1 MDLLFV
7 AFVSI
12 LSGIL
17 IALIYIQLKSRK
29 SKKIDYD
36 FDEALDNSS
45 SIEGLPKGLS
55 IKNNEEEQQ
64 FDLAVTYFE
73 MGDFKN
79 SKSILEDLIKSTD
92 SEGIKNNAQALLD
105 KFSEK

>member
-1 MDLLFV
+1 
-7 AFVSI
+7 
-12 LSGIL
+12 
-17 IALIYIQLKSRK
+17 
-29 SKKIDYD
+29 
-36 FDEALDNSS
+36 
-45 SIEGLPKGLS
+45 
-55 IKNNEEEQQ
+55 
-64 FDLAVTYFE
+64 VTYFE